1 MSILTDA
8 IPGLPTAG
16 VGQLLKLSQMGVP
29 AVLTEALFKQ
39 FANLCYVKTSIG
51 GFFFDAVF
59 RTNHE
64 SHLRI
69 TSHPVQGGANI
80 SDHCFMEPARIT
92 MEIGMSDANPSVVFG
107 QFLGGSGSKSQAA
120 FDELRK
126 MQSSRQPVD
135 VYTRLASYTNML
147 IEGLSFPD
155 DVKSYTGLRASVTLQ
170 QIVVVDVPIV
180 KVSARPAATGATA
193 GGTPVPIKPNTTLLR
208 DILKNRGIEQ

>member
-126 MQSSRQPVD
+126 GD
-135 VYTRLASYTNML
+135 TTR
-147 IEGLSFPD
+147 
-155 DVKSYTGLRASVTLQ
+155 SVITF
-170 QIVVVDVPIV
+170 
-180 KVSARPAATGATA
+180 G
-193 GGTPVPIKPNTTLLR
+193 
-208 DILKNRGIEQ
+208 